1 VNSSG
6 VPESPSA
13 AVRSDGAA
21 TTART
26 EPSATSRVDARPEDT
41 TTAGER
47 HPGEQHAGGQHAA
60 DHGDAAADAGVGP
73 LHGSPSRRSR
83 AMAWV
88 AVTKPRIIEL
98 LLVTTVPTMV
108 VAAQG
113 WPGWGL
119 VVGTVVGGT
128 LSAGGANAINN
139 WYDHD
144 IDRLMARTA
153 QRPTARDTV
162 TPRQALGLGIVLG
175 IAGFVVLAL
184 TANLLAASLATF
196 GLLFYVFVYTMTL
209 KRRTPQAV
217 VIGGI
222 AGCMP
227 VLTGWAAVG
236 APFSDPTPW
245 LLFGLLFWWQ
255 PPHFW
260 ALAMKYRDD
269 YARAGLPMMPVSWG
283 ADETTRQI
291 LLNSWL
297 MLPLVV
303 LTIVG
308 APTTWV
314 FGVPALGLTAV
325 WLLLAHNL
333 RRTRTVADAMRLFH
347 FSTVYLAALFIL
359 AAIDAVI

>member
-1 VNSSG
+1 MTTSG
-6 VPESPSA
+6 VPESRSTSLSADDPITPSS
-13 AVRSDGAA
+13 SDA
-21 TTART
+21 T
-26 EPSATSRVDARPEDT
+26 DT
-41 TTAGER
+41 T
-47 HPGEQHAGGQHAA
+47 P
-60 DHGDAAADAGVGP
+60 GVGP
-73 LHGSPSRRSR
+73 LHTTSRRSR
-83 AMAWV
+83 AMTWI

-108 VAAQG
+108 VAADG
-113 WPGWGL
+113 WPGLGL
-119 VVGTVVGGT
+119 VTGTVLGGT

-144 IDRLMARTA
+144 IDQLMARTS
-153 QRPTARDTV
+153 QRPTARNTV
-162 TPRQALGLGIVLG
+162 APTQALALGIALG
-175 IAGFVVLAL
+175 VAGFVVLAL
-184 TANLLAASLATF
+184 TSNLLAASLATF
-196 GLLFYVFVYTMTL
+196 GLLFYVFVYTMLL

-236 APFSDPTPW
+236 APFSDPRPW

-269 YARAGLPMMPVSWG
+269 YALAGLPMMPVSWG
-283 ADETTRQI
+283 TDETTRQI

-303 LTIVG
+303 LMIVG
-308 APTTWV
+308 GPAGWV
-314 FGVPALGLTAV
+314 FGVPALGLTGI
-325 WLLLAHNL
+325 WLGLAHRL
-333 RRTRTVADAMRLFH
+333 RSTQTIADAMRLFH
-347 FSTVYLAALFIL
+347 FSTVYLALLFIL
-359 AAIDAVI
+359 AAVDVLV